1 MKYLKQIAIIGGI
14 SFLGELLHVLLPLPV
29 PASVY
34 GMAILFVSL
43 VIGMIKVEQ
52 IEDTAEFLITIM
64 PVMFIS
70 PIVSVLE
77 IFGDIRNSIL
87 ALLVISLV
95 STVVVMLV
103 TGWVAQFLIR
113 IKKGREVTK
122 NE

>member
-52 IEDTAEFLITIM
+52 VEDTAEFLITIM

-87 ALLVISLV
+87 ALLAISFV

-103 TGWVAQFLIR
+103 TGWVAQLLIR
-113 IKKGREVTK
+113 IKKGREVK
-122 NE
+122 ENE